1 MVQRSITSAF
11 IPFLNNPDPHNLE
24 NSMMNAEQF
33 AAAQKANI
41 EALFSLS
48 GKAFEG
54 AEKQVAKQ
62 AMAEASEAASNL
74 TQAKDVNALLAM
86 QASMLQ
92 PAAEKAAAY
101 GRHIY
106 DIASSTSADISKAAE
121 SKIAELQK
129 NGLAMADTIVKNAP
143 AGTENAVALVKSAIA
158 SANSAYESMNKYAK
172 QAAVAAEASMQAVT
186 ESAVKATQGASKTK
200 RG

>member
-1 MVQRSITSAF
+1 
-11 IPFLNNPDPHNLE
+11 
-24 NSMMNAEQF
+24 MMNAEQF

-41 EALFSLS
+41 EALFSLG

-54 AEKQVAKQ
+54 AEKLLELNIQVAKQ

-158 SANSAYESMNKYAK
+158 TANSAYESMNKYAK

>member
-1 MVQRSITSAF
+1 
-11 IPFLNNPDPHNLE
+11 
-24 NSMMNAEQF
+24 MMNAEQF

-54 AEKQVAKQ
+54 AEKFLELNMQVAKQ

-74 TQAKDVNALLAM
+74 AQAKDVNAVIAM
-86 QASMLQ
+86 QTSMMQ

-121 SKIAELQK
+121 GKMAELQK
-129 NGLAMADTIVKNAP
+129 NGLAMVDTMVKNAP
-143 AGTENAVALVKSAIA
+143 AGTENAVALVKSAVA
-158 SANSAYESMNKYAK
+158 AANSAYESANKAIK
-172 QAAVAAEASMQAVT
+172 QTASAVEANMQAVT
-186 ESAVKATQGASKTK
+186 ETAVKATQCASKTK
-200 RG
+200 R